1 MIKFIVFMC
10 IAHILGDFYFQTEN
24 MANSKTKWYKWV
36 LLHSFVYA
44 LVVLAAAAVMLDMN
58 PDVLLASL
66 LIAGAHFIIDTIKFL
81 LVRKRKLRNEW
92 TVFYVD
98 QIMHG
103 LSILILAEVF
113 IQWNYMIA
121 YGGAIRVLVPELLS
135 NIELYA
141 KWVLILLVLHKP
153 TNIFVA
159 KFLSQYKP
167 FAESQDVNSIIETK
181 NAGRVIGTIER
192 LIMIILIAINQYSAL
207 GLVLTAKSIT
217 RYEKISKEKG
227 FAEYYL
233 LGTLMSL
240 LCVLVMSFLLKL

>member
-1 MIKFIVFMC
+1 MIKYIVFMC

-24 MANSKTKWYKWV
+24 MANNKAKWYKWV
-36 LLHSFVYA
+36 LLHSLAYA
-44 LVVLAAAAVMLDMN
+44 VVAFAAALILLDFN
-58 PDVLLASL
+58 SDVLLAGF
-66 LIAGAHFIIDTIKFL
+66 LIGASHFLIDTFKFL
-81 LVRKRKLRNEW
+81 MVRKRKLKNEW

-98 QIMHG
+98 QILHG
-103 LSILILAEVF
+103 VSILILAEVF
-113 IQWNYMIA
+113 KQWNYMLSYA
-121 YGGAIRVLVPELLS
+121 GAIKVLMPELLG

-153 TNIFVA
+153 TNILVA

-167 FAESQDVNSIIETK
+167 FTESQDVTSIIETK
-181 NAGRVIGTIER
+181 NAGKVIGTIER